1 MPDAM
6 RAAALSER
14 EEMLVDE
21 IRFAG
26 EAPSYRQRQKI
37 EVELSDVRRGLELLG
52 FPRTLPPS

>member
-14 EEMLVDE
+14 EEKLVDK

-26 EAPSYRQRQKI
+26 ETQSYRRLI
-37 EVELSDVRRGLELLG
+37 DRTRALRRSS
-52 FPRTLPPS
+52 RSRAS

>member
-1 MPDAM
+1 M

-26 EAPSYRQRQKI
+26 EAPSYRQREET
-37 EVELSDVRRGLELLG
+37 EVELCDIRRGLDLLG
-52 FPRTLPPS
+52 FPHTLPPS